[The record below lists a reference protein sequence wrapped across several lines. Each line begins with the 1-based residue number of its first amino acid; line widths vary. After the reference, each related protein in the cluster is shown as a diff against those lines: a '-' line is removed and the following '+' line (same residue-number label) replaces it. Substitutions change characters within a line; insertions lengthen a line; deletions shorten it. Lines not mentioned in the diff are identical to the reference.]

1 MGSILRTRG
10 YPGIKGM
17 SPRQIVFWWKVEMG
31 EDNRRVAN
39 AALAARIAQFEPKPF
54 EEAIESLT
62 EQV

>member
-17 SPRQIVFWWKVEMG
+17 SPRQILFWWRFEMG

-39 AALAARIAQFEPKPF
+39 TALAMRIANFEPNDF
-54 EEAIESLT
+54 EKAIESLT
-62 EQV
+62 EQE